1 MLLTVSEF
9 IGRFHP
15 VLVHLPIGILLIGA
29 VFYVLSLREQYK
41 TLQQATNVALLL
53 GMLSAIGSSISGYL
67 LSISGDYE
75 NDAVSTHKWM
85 GFAVAAFSILCYF
98 LHAKKNNTVKWVI
111 GLMTILIFIT
121 GHTGGSITHGADYL
135 TKSLSPLTEKKER
148 KPIANVQEA
157 AVYADVVQPILE
169 EKCYSC
175 HNANK
180 QKGKLRLDG
189 PEWISKGGKQ
199 GEVVI
204 TGNADESEL
213 IKRLLLPKQ
222 HEDHM
227 PPKEKP
233 QLNEKEI
240 ALLHWWINSGLSFD
254 KKVKDLA
261 QTEKIK
267 PLLLNL
273 QSAASNETK
282 LKPQIPE
289 AAVERADA
297 AAIKQ
302 LTDRGVVVLPVAQNS
317 NYLMAN
323 FVTVQDLKEGDIK
336 LLLPIKKQ
344 LVWLKLNSQQ
354 VNDAM
359 LVTLTQCQSI
369 FRLDLSNSKITDQGM
384 ASIQQLPFLQ
394 TLSLVGTSV
403 TSNGLLQLK
412 NNKHLTMVYIYQ
424 SAVDKRNYAILKSAL
439 PKIKIDTGGY
449 KVPTFATDT
458 TVLTKP
464 PQSQAD

>member
-1 MLLTVSEF
+1 MFLTISEF

-15 VLVHLPIGILLIGA
+15 VLVHLPIGILLIAA
-29 VFYVLSLREQYK
+29 VFYMLSLWEQYK
-41 TLQQATNVALLL
+41 ALQEATTVALLL
-53 GMLSAIGSSISGYL
+53 GMLSAVGSSISGYF

-75 NDAVSTHKWM
+75 ADMVSTHKWM
-85 GFAVAAFSILCYF
+85 GFAVATVAVVSYF
-98 LHAKKNNTVKWVI
+98 LHTRKHNAVKWTI
-111 GLMTILIFIT
+111 ALLTILIFIT
-121 GHTGGSITHGADYL
+121 GHTGGSLTHGADYL
-135 TKSLSPLTEKKER
+135 TKSVTASPEKKEH

-175 HNANK
+175 HNAAK

-199 GEVVI
+199 GVI
-204 TGNADESEL
+204 VIIGNADESEL

-267 PLLLNL
+267 PLLLSL
-273 QSAASNETK
+273 QSAAGNETK
-282 LKPQIPE
+282 EKPQIPE
-289 AAVERADA
+289 AAVEQADA
-297 AAIKQ
+297 SAIKK
-302 LTDRGVVVLPVAQNS
+302 LTDKGVVVLPVAQNS

-323 FVTVQDLKEGDIK
+323 FVTAQQLNQEDIQ
-336 LLLPIKKQ
+336 LLLSIKKQ
-344 LVWLKLNSQQ
+344 LVWLKLSNQP
-354 VNDAM
+354 VTDEM
-359 LVTLTQCQSI
+359 LTTIAQCKTI
-369 FRLDLSNSKITDQGM
+369 TRLDLSNTKITDKGLLQLK
-384 ASIQQLPFLQ
+384 QLPVLQ
-394 TLSLVGTSV
+394 SLNLVGTAV
-403 TSNGLLQLK
+403 TTNGLLQLK
-412 NNKHLTMVYIYQ
+412 SLSQLHAVYIYQ
-424 SAVDKRNYAILKSAL
+424 SSVPKKDYASLKTAL
-439 PKIKIDTGGY
+439 PKTKIDTGGY
-449 KVPTFATDT
+449 PVPTLQSDT
-458 TVLTKP
+458 TVFTKP
-464 PQSQAD
+464 KE

>member
-1 MLLTVSEF
+1 MSEF

-15 VLVHLPIGILLIGA
+15 VLVHLPIGILLIAA

-41 TLQQATNVALLL
+41 ALQQATTVALLL
-53 GMLSAIGSSISGYL
+53 GMLSALGSSVSGYL

-75 NDAVSTHKWM
+75 NDAVNTHKWM
-85 GFAVAAFSILCYF
+85 GFAVAAFSIVCYF
-98 LHAKKNNTVKWVI
+98 LHAKKNNSVKWVI
-111 GLMTILIFIT
+111 GFMTILIFIT
-121 GHTGGSITHGADYL
+121 GHTGGSITHGSDYL
-135 TKSLSPLTEKKER
+135 TKSLSPSTEKKEH

-204 TGNADESEL
+204 SGKADESEL

-254 KKVKDLA
+254 KKVKDIA

-267 PLLLNL
+267 PLLLSL
-273 QSAASNETK
+273 QSEVSNEAK
-282 LKPQIPE
+282 AKPQIPE
-289 AAVERADA
+289 AAVEQADG

-317 NYLMAN
+317 NYLMVN
-323 FVTVQDLKEGDIK
+323 FVTVQDVKEDDLK
-336 LLLPIKKQ
+336 LLAGIKKQ
-344 LVWLKLNSQQ
+344 LVWLKLGNQP

-359 LVTLTQCQSI
+359 LTTIAQCKTLT
-369 FRLDLSNSKITDQGM
+369 RLDLSNTKITDKGL
-384 ASIQQLPFLQ
+384 AVLQQLPNLQ
-394 TLSLVGTSV
+394 TLNVVGTAV
-403 TSNGLLQLK
+403 TANGLLQLK
-412 NNKHLTMVYIYQ
+412 ANKQLQAIYIYQ
-424 SAVDKRNYAILKSAL
+424 SSVDKNTIATLKAAL
-439 PKIKIDTGGY
+439 PKVNIDTGGY
-449 KVPTFATDT
+449 TVPTLASDT
-458 TVLTKP
+458 TVFTKP
-464 PQSQAD
+464 KEE

>member
-1 MLLTVSEF
+1 MLLTISEF

-15 VLVHLPIGILLIGA
+15 VLVHLPIGILLIAA

-41 TLQQATNVALLL
+41 ALQQATTVALLL
-53 GMLSAIGSSISGYL
+53 GMLSAVGSCISGYL

-75 NDAVSTHKWM
+75 ADMVSTHKWM
-85 GFAVAAFSILCYF
+85 GFAVASFSIVCYF
-98 LHAKKNNTVKWVI
+98 LHAKKNNSVKWVI
-111 GLMTILIFIT
+111 GFMTVLIFLT

-135 TKSLSPLTEKKER
+135 TKSITASVEKKER

-157 AVYADVVQPILE
+157 VLYSDVVQPILE

-175 HNANK
+175 HNAAK

-204 TGNADESEL
+204 SGNADESEL

-261 QTEKIK
+261 QTEKVK
-267 PLLLNL
+267 PLLLSL
-273 QSAASNETK
+273 QSAVNNEVKT
-282 LKPQIPE
+282 KPQIPE
-289 AAVERADA
+289 AAVEQADA
-297 AAIKQ
+297 AAIKK
-302 LTDRGVVVLPVAQNS
+302 LRDRGVVLLPVAQNS
-317 NYLMAN
+317 NYLLAN
-323 FVTVQDLKEGDIK
+323 FVTVQGLSEGDIK
-336 LLLPIKKQ
+336 LLLSVKKQ
-344 LVWLKLNSQQ
+344 LIWVKFANQP

-359 LVTLTQCQSI
+359 LAILAECKAIT
-369 FRLDLSNSKITDQGM
+369 RLDISYTKITDKGFVHL
-384 ASIQQLPFLQ
+384 QQLPKLQ
-394 TLSLVGTSV
+394 TLNLVGTAV
-403 TSNGLLQLK
+403 TANGLMQLK
-412 NNKHLTMVYIYQ
+412 ANKQLQSVYIYQ
-424 SAVDKRNYAILKSAL
+424 SAVDKKEYAALKTAFPQTIL
-439 PKIKIDTGGY
+439 DTGGY
-449 KVPTFATDT
+449 SVPTLAGDT
-458 TVLTKP
+458 TVFTKP
-464 PQSQAD
+464 QQ

>member
-1 MLLTVSEF
+1 MFLTVTEF
-9 IGRFHP
+9 LGRFHP
-15 VLVHLPIGILLIGA
+15 VLVHLPIGILLIAA

-41 TLQQATNVALLL
+41 GLQQATTVALLL
-53 GMLSAIGSSISGYL
+53 GLLSAVASCISGYL

-75 NDAVSTHKWM
+75 ADMVSTHKWM
-85 GFAVAAFSILCYF
+85 GFAVATIAIVSYF
-98 LHAKKNNTVKWVI
+98 LHTKKNNAVKWTI
-111 GLMTILIFIT
+111 GLMTLLIFIT

-135 TKSLSPLTEKKER
+135 TKSISTTIEKKEH

-157 AVYADVVQPILE
+157 VLYSDVVQPILE

-175 HNANK
+175 HNATK

-213 IKRLLLPKQ
+213 IKRLLLPQQ

-233 QLNEKEI
+233 QLSEKEI

-267 PLLLNL
+267 PLLLSL
-273 QSAASNETK
+273 QTAAGNEVKT
-282 LKPQIPE
+282 KPQLPE
-289 AAVERADA
+289 AAVEQADA
-297 AAIKQ
+297 AAIKK

-317 NYLMAN
+317 NYLLAN
-323 FVTVQDLKEGDIK
+323 FVTVQNLKEEDIK
-336 LLLPIKKQ
+336 LLLGIKKQ
-344 LVWLKLNSQQ
+344 LVWLKLSNQP

-359 LVTLTQCQSI
+359 LANIAQCKALTL
-369 FRLDLSNSKITDQGM
+369 LDLNHTKMTDKGFLYL
-384 ASIQQLPFLQ
+384 QQLPDLQ
-394 TLSLVGTSV
+394 TLNIVGTRV
-403 TSNGLLQLK
+403 TTIGLMQLK
-412 NNKHLTMVYIYQ
+412 TAKSLRAVYVYQ
-424 SAVDKRNYAILKSAL
+424 SSVDKQSYTSLKTAL
-439 PKIKIDTGGY
+439 PKVTIDTGGY
-449 KVPTFATDT
+449 IVPTLAGDT
-458 TVLTKP
+458 TVFVKP
-464 PQSQAD
+464 KEE

>member
-1 MLLTVSEF
+1 MLLTISEF
-9 IGRFHP
+9 LGRFHP
-15 VLVHLPIGILLIGA
+15 VLVHLPIGILLIAA

-41 TLQQATNVALLL
+41 SLQQATTVALLL
-53 GMLSAIGSSISGYL
+53 GMMSAVGSCISGYL

-75 NDAVSTHKWM
+75 ADMVSTHKWM
-85 GFAVAAFSILCYF
+85 GFAVAAVAIVSYF
-98 LHAKKNNTVKWVI
+98 LHTRKNNAVKWTI
-111 GLMTILIFIT
+111 GLMTVLIFIT
-121 GHTGGSITHGADYL
+121 GHSGGSITHGSDYL
-135 TKSLSPLTEKKER
+135 TKSLSPSPEKKEH

-175 HNANK
+175 HNAAK

-267 PLLLNL
+267 PLLLSL
-273 QSAASNETK
+273 QSAVSNEVK
-282 LKPQIPE
+282 AKPQIPE
-289 AAVERADA
+289 AAVEPADA
-297 AAIKQ
+297 AAIKK
-302 LTDRGVVVLPVAQNS
+302 LTDRGAVVLPVAQSS
-317 NYLMAN
+317 NYLMVN
-323 FVTVQDLKEGDIK
+323 FVTVQSLKEDDLK
-336 LLLPIKKQ
+336 LLTDVKKQ
-344 LVWLKLNSQQ
+344 LVWLKLGNQP
-354 VNDAM
+354 VNDVM
-359 LVTLTQCQSI
+359 LANVAQCKSI
-369 FRLDLSNSKITDQGM
+369 TRLDLSYTKITDKGLVVL
-384 ASIQQLPFLQ
+384 QQLPNLQ
-394 TLSLVGTSV
+394 TLNVVGTSV
-403 TSNGLLQLK
+403 TANGLMLLKANKQLQAVFL
-412 NNKHLTMVYIYQ
+412 YQ
-424 SAVDKRNYAILKSAL
+424 SSVDKKTIATIKSAL
-439 PKIKIDTGGY
+439 PNVKIDTGGY
-449 KVPTFATDT
+449 TVSTLVSDT
-458 TVLTKP
+458 TVFTKP
-464 PQSQAD
+464 KAD

>member
-1 MLLTVSEF
+1 MLLTISEF
-9 IGRFHP
+9 LGRFHP
-15 VLVHLPIGILLIGA
+15 VLVHLPIGILLIAA

-41 TLQQATNVALLL
+41 ALQQATTVALLL
-53 GMLSAIGSSISGYL
+53 GMLSAVGSCISGYL

-75 NDAVSTHKWM
+75 ADMVSTHKWM
-85 GFAVAAFSILCYF
+85 GFAVAAVAIVSYF
-98 LHAKKNNTVKWVI
+98 LHTRKNNAVKWTI
-111 GLMTILIFIT
+111 GLMTVLIFIT
-121 GHTGGSITHGADYL
+121 GHSGGSLTHGSDYL
-135 TKSLSPLTEKKER
+135 TKSITTPAAKAER

-157 AVYADVVQPILE
+157 VVYKDVVQPILD

-175 HNANK
+175 HNAAK

-204 TGNADESEL
+204 SGKADESEL

-267 PLLLNL
+267 PLLLSL
-273 QSAASNETK
+273 QSAVSNEVK
-282 LKPQIPE
+282 AKPQIPE
-289 AAVERADA
+289 APVEKADA
-297 AAIKQ
+297 AAIKK
-302 LTDRGVVVLPVAQNS
+302 LADRGVVVLPVAQNS

-323 FVTVQDLKEGDIK
+323 FVTLQNLKEEDIK
-336 LLLPIKKQ
+336 LLLSVKKQ
-344 LVWLKLNSQQ
+344 LVWVKFANQP

-359 LVTLTQCQSI
+359 LAAIAECKAIT
-369 FRLDLSNSKITDQGM
+369 RLDISYTKVTDKGFM
-384 ASIQQLPFLQ
+384 HLQQLPNLQ
-394 TLSLVGTSV
+394 TLNLVGTAV
-403 TSNGLLQLK
+403 TENGLMQLK
-412 NNKHLTMVYIYQ
+412 NNRELQAVYIYQ
-424 SAVDKRNYAILKSAL
+424 SSVDKKAYESLKESL
-439 PKIKIDTGGY
+439 LKVTIDTGGY
-449 KVPTFATDT
+449 SVPTLAGDT
-458 TVLTKP
+458 TVFTKP
-464 PQSQAD
+464 KQ

>member
-9 IGRFHP
+9 LGRFHP
-15 VLVHLPIGILLIGA
+15 VLVHLPIGILLIAA
-29 VFYVLSLREQYK
+29 VFYALSLREQYK
-41 TLQQATNVALLL
+41 ALQQATTIALLL
-53 GMLSAIGSSISGYL
+53 GMLSAAGSCISGYL

-75 NDAVSTHKWM
+75 ADMVSTHKWM
-85 GFAVAAFSILCYF
+85 GFAVAAVAIVSYF
-98 LHAKKNNTVKWVI
+98 LYTRKKNAVKWTI
-111 GLMTILIFIT
+111 GLMTALIFIT
-121 GHTGGSITHGADYL
+121 GHSGGSITHGADYL
-135 TKSLSPLTEKKER
+135 TKSITAPAEKKER

-157 AVYADVVQPILE
+157 VLYTDVVQPILE

-175 HNANK
+175 HNAAK

-254 KKVKDLA
+254 KKVKDIA

-267 PLLLNL
+267 PLLLSL

-282 LKPQIPE
+282 EKPQIPE
-289 AAVERADA
+289 AAVEQADA
-297 AAIKQ
+297 AAVKK

-317 NYLMAN
+317 NYLMVN
-323 FVTVQDLKEGDIK
+323 FVTVQDLKEEDIK
-336 LLLPIKKQ
+336 LLLSIKKQ
-344 LVWLKLNSQQ
+344 LVWLKLGNQS
-354 VNDAM
+354 VTDAM
-359 LVTLTQCQSI
+359 LATLAQCKSI
-369 FRLDLSNSKITDQGM
+369 TRLDLNHTKITDKGFVHL
-384 ASIQQLPFLQ
+384 QQIPHLQ
-394 TLSLVGTSV
+394 MLNLIGTAV
-403 TSNGLLQLK
+403 TANGLVQLK
-412 NNKHLTMVYIYQ
+412 NSKQLQAVYIYQ
-424 SAVDKRNYAILKSAL
+424 SSVDKKTVAALKATL
-439 PKIKIDTGGY
+439 PKVTIDTGGY
-449 KVPTFATDT
+449 SVPTLVSDT
-458 TVLTKP
+458 TVYTKP
-464 PQSQAD
+464 QQ

>member
-15 VLVHLPIGILLIGA
+15 VLVHLPIGILLIAA

-41 TLQQATNVALLL
+41 ALQQATSIALLL
-53 GMLSAIGSSISGYL
+53 GMLSAVGSSISGYL

-75 NDAVSTHKWM
+75 AEMVSTHKWM
-85 GFAVAAFSILCYF
+85 GFAVAAVAIVSYF
-98 LHAKKNNTVKWVI
+98 FHTRKNNAVKWTI
-111 GLMTILIFIT
+111 GLMTLLIFIT
-121 GHTGGSITHGADYL
+121 GHSGGSITHGADYL
-135 TKSLSPLTEKKER
+135 TKSLSPSVEKKEH

-157 AVYADVVQPILE
+157 VLYNDVVQPILE

-175 HNANK
+175 HNAAK

-204 TGNADESEL
+204 TGKADESEL

-233 QLNEKEI
+233 QLSEKEI

-267 PLLLNL
+267 PALLSL
-273 QSAASNETK
+273 QSISNETK
-282 LKPQIPE
+282 EKPRLPE
-289 AAVERADA
+289 EPVDAADA
-297 AAIKQ
+297 ATIKK

-323 FVTVQDLKEGDIK
+323 FVTVQNLKEEDIK
-336 LLLPIKKQ
+336 LLLLIKKQ
-344 LVWLKLNSQQ
+344 LVWLKLGNQP

-359 LVTLTQCQSI
+359 LATIAQCKTI
-369 FRLDLSNSKITDQGM
+369 TRLDLNQTKITDKG
-384 ASIQQLPFLQ
+384 IVHLQQLPNLQ
-394 TLSLVGTSV
+394 TLNLVGTAV
-403 TSNGLLQLK
+403 TANGLLQLK
-412 NNKHLTMVYIYQ
+412 SNKQLQAVYIYQ
-424 SAVDKRNYAILKSAL
+424 SAVDKKEYAALKTAF
-439 PKIKIDTGGY
+439 PETIIDTGGY
-449 KVPTFATDT
+449 SVPTLASDT
-458 TVLTKP
+458 TVFTKP
-464 PQSQAD
+464 Q